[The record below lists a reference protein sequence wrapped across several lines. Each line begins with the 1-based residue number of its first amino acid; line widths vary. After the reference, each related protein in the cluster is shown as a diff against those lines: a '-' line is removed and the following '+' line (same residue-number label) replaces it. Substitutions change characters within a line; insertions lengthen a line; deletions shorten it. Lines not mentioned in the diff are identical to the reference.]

1 MLVPP
6 PVEPDPG
13 FASTALRPFP
23 RSAVPAPSLAGC
35 GRTIPFE
42 ADAHPLT
49 GAGDAHVGPDPPGS
63 GPTIGL
69 PFADLLLAF
78 DHHEGVG
85 ILDPS
90 SANADT
96 AVASMLPS

>member
-1 MLVPP
+1 
-6 PVEPDPG
+6 
-13 FASTALRPFP
+13 
-23 RSAVPAPSLAGC
+23 
-35 GRTIPFE
+35 
-42 ADAHPLT
+42 
-49 GAGDAHVGPDPPGS
+49 VGPDPPGS

-78 DHHEGVG
+78 DHHERVG